1 MARYKYIDTS
11 PRFLPIDLAL
21 LLLGTFEHARSPDRG
36 GLRGR
41 SAFGE

>member
-21 LLLGTFEHARSPDRG
+21 LLGTFEHARSPDRG
-36 GLRGR
+36 GLRGW